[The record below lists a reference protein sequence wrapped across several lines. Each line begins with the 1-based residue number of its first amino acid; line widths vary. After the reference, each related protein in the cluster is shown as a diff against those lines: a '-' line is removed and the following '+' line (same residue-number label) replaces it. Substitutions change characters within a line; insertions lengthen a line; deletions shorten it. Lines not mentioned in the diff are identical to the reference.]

1 MSENNSTAELKKAI
15 AIKDETIASLNA
27 DLKKLSQAHD
37 EVLASKEATQPI
49 EKHPQNNDIQLFTAR
64 QSAALSR
71 KELEI
76 ERDFMRT
83 TMSSLREAVIV
94 TDLGGI
100 IRFCNPAG
108 HQLLGTQEGSLRNKQ
123 LQDVLLITTDES
135 IPVDLINSHIEN
147 NKLEHQIGFF
157 KPPLGEQIIIEWSS
171 NLILNKKNQPQG
183 IVFTVKDVTDAHHLK
198 NQLTHQ
204 ATHDALTGLINRLE
218 FDRRLKNCL
227 SSLHNRHIKHGLI
240 YIDLDQFKIVNDTC
254 GHQAGDQLLRQLS
267 SLITS
272 KIRGR
277 DTLARLGGDEFAVLL
292 ENCPPNVIRK
302 VAEELLKIIQD
313 YRFSWENKV
322 FDVGASIGIA
332 IFSSSNHKDNDPLST
347 ADTARYKAK
356 ENGRNQIHEIVIS
369 DDQTETDH
377 SHAEVSWIKRIN
389 QSLEQNKLILY
400 QQKIIPTNPG
410 SNDLLHYEVLLR
422 MLDDEGE
429 IVNPGA
435 FLPPAERFGLIHK
448 IDRWVIKNTLKWLS
462 EHPQVL
468 EKTKLCSINL
478 SGLSLSDKDLSDYVK
493 LYLIKY
499 DIDCSKICFEI
510 TESSAIHNLGLA
522 MSFMTHMHNLGCSF
536 SLDDFGTGMSSF
548 SYLKQLPVDHLKIDG
563 SFIRDICTDP
573 IDLAM
578 ARSINEIGHVM
589 GISTIAEFVENKET
603 LRLLKQIG
611 VDYAQGYHIAK
622 PTPIETLLGE
632 VN

>member
-1 MSENNSTAELKKAI
+1 MSDKDPTAELKT
-15 AIKDETIASLNA
+15 TIAR
-27 DLKKLSQAHD
+27 LKAEIKHLSF
-37 EVLASKEATQPI
+37 ASNEALVSTHATQHL
-49 EKHPQNNDIQLFTAR
+49 EEQLLNKDTELLSAR
-64 QSAALSR
+64 QSASLSR
-71 KELEI
+71 QELEI

-83 TMSSLREAVIV
+83 TINSLREGILV
-94 TDLGGI
+94 TDLYGI
-100 IRFCNPAG
+100 ISFCNPAG
-108 HQLLGTQEGSLRNKQ
+108 HQLLGTKKGALRGMQIK
-123 LQDVLLITTDES
+123 DVLPITTDES
-135 IPVDLINSHIEN
+135 IPVDLINLHIEN

-157 KPPLGEQIIIEWSS
+157 KKSQVEQIIVEWSS
-171 NLILNKKNQPQG
+171 NLIVDKSNQHQG

-198 NQLTHQ
+198 DQLTHQ
-204 ATHDALTGLINRLE
+204 ATHDALTGLINRIE
-218 FDRRLKNCL
+218 FDRRLDNCL
-227 SSLHNRHIKHGLI
+227 SSLHKQHIKHGLI

-302 VAEELLKIIQD
+302 VAKELLTIIQD
-313 YRFSWENKV
+313 YRFSWEDKA

-332 IFSSSNHKDNDPLST
+332 IFSSSTYQDNDPLSA
-347 ADTARYKAK
+347 ADTACYRAK
-356 ENGRNQIHEIVIS
+356 ENGRNQIHEVDIS
-369 DDQTETDH
+369 DDNTEIDH
-377 SHAEVSWIKRIN
+377 SHVETHWVNRIN
-389 QSLEQNKLILY
+389 QSLEQNSFVLY

-410 SNDLLHYEVLLR
+410 SKDLLHYEILLR
-422 MLDDEGE
+422 IHGDGNE
-429 IVNPGA
+429 IINPGA
-435 FLPPAERFGLIHK
+435 FLPPAERFGLIHR
-448 IDRWVIKNTLKWLS
+448 IDRWVIKNTLHWLS

-499 DIDCSKICFEI
+499 EIDCSKICFEI

-563 SFIRDICTDP
+563 SFVRDICTDP

-622 PTPIETLLGE
+622 PAPIDTLLDE
-632 VN
+632 ID

>member
-1 MSENNSTAELKKAI
+1 MSDKNSIAELKKTITLLKAE
-15 AIKDETIASLNA
+15 IKH
-27 DLKKLSQAHD
+27 LSQASNETSDNSHANQSL
-37 EVLASKEATQPI
+37 EQ
-49 EKHPQNNDIQLFTAR
+49 QLSNKNLQLVSAR
-64 QSAALSR
+64 QSESLSR
-71 KELEI
+71 TELEI

-83 TMSSLREAVIV
+83 TMSALREGVII
-94 TDLGGI
+94 TDTKGI
-100 IRFCNPAG
+100 ISFCNPAG
-108 HQLLGTQEGSLRNKQ
+108 HQLLGTKKGTLRNRQIK
-123 LQDVLLITTDES
+123 DVLLITTNES
-135 IPVDLINSHIEN
+135 KSIDLVNSRIEKN
-147 NKLEHQIGFF
+147 ILEHQIGFF
-157 KPPLGEQIIIEWSS
+157 KKPQGEQLIIEWSS
-171 NLILNKKNQPQG
+171 NLILDKHKKHKG
-183 IVFTVKDVTDAHHLK
+183 IVFTVKDVTDEHHLK
-198 NQLTHQ
+198 DQLTHQ

-227 SSLHNRHIKHGLI
+227 SSHHNQHIKHGLI

-302 VAEELLKIIQD
+302 VSEELLNIIQD
-313 YRFSWENKV
+313 YRFSWENKI
-322 FDVGASIGIA
+322 FDIGASIGIA
-332 IFSSSNHKDNDPLST
+332 IFSSSNDQNNDPLT
-347 ADTARYKAK
+347 AADTACYKAK
-356 ENGRNQIHEIVIS
+356 ENGRNQINEIDIS
-369 DDQTETDH
+369 NEKIEVDH
-377 SHAEVSWIKRIN
+377 SHAEVHWINRIN
-389 QSLEQNKLILY
+389 QSLEQNTLKLY

-410 SNDLLHYEVLLR
+410 SNDLLHYEILLR
-422 MLDDEGE
+422 MHGDDNE
-429 IVNPGA
+429 IINPGA

-448 IDRWVIKNTLKWLS
+448 IDRWVIKNTLHWLS

-522 MSFMTHMHNLGCSF
+522 MSFMTNMHNLGCSF

-563 SFIRDICTDP
+563 SFVRDICTDP
-573 IDLAM
+573 IDLWHG
-578 ARSINEIGHVM
+578 R
-589 GISTIAEFVENKET
+589 
-603 LRLLKQIG
+603 
-611 VDYAQGYHIAK
+611 
-622 PTPIETLLGE
+622 
-632 VN
+632 

>member
-1 MSENNSTAELKKAI
+1 MSDNDPTAKLKK
-15 AIKDETIASLNA
+15 TIAQ
-27 DLKKLSQAHD
+27 LKAEIKHLS
-37 EVLASKEATQPI
+37 LASNVALVNTHATQ
-49 EKHPQNNDIQLFTAR
+49 QLEEQLLSKDTELLSAH
-64 QSAALSR
+64 QSASLSR
-71 KELEI
+71 QELEI

-83 TMSSLREAVIV
+83 AMNSLREGVLV
-94 TDLGGI
+94 TDLYGI
-100 IRFCNPAG
+100 ISFCNPAG
-108 HQLLGTQEGSLRNKQ
+108 HQLLGTKKNTLRGMQIK
-123 LQDVLLITTDES
+123 DVLPITTDES
-135 IPVDLINSHIEN
+135 IAVDLINPHIEN

-157 KPPLGEQIIIEWSS
+157 KKSQVEQIIVEWSS
-171 NLILNKKNQPQG
+171 NLILDKNKQPQG

-198 NQLTHQ
+198 DQLTHQ
-204 ATHDALTGLINRLE
+204 ATHDALTGLINRIE
-218 FDRRLKNCL
+218 FDRRLDNCL
-227 SSLHNRHIKHGLI
+227 SSLHKQHIKHGLI

-302 VAEELLKIIQD
+302 VAEELLTIIQD
-313 YRFSWENKV
+313 YRFSWEDKV

-332 IFSSSNHKDNDPLST
+332 IFSSSNDQDNDPLSA
-347 ADTARYKAK
+347 ADTACYRAK
-356 ENGRNQIHEIVIS
+356 ENGRNQIHEVDIS
-369 DDQTETDH
+369 DDKTEIDH
-377 SHAEVSWIKRIN
+377 SHAEMHWVKRIN
-389 QSLEQNKLILY
+389 QSLEQNNFVLY

-410 SNDLLHYEVLLR
+410 SKDLLHYEILLR
-422 MLDDEGE
+422 MLDDDSE
-429 IVNPGA
+429 IINPGA

-448 IDRWVIKNTLKWLS
+448 IDRWVIKNTLNWLS

-478 SGLSLSDKDLSDYVK
+478 SGLSLSDKDLSDYAK

-522 MSFMTHMHNLGCSF
+522 MSFMTHMHDLGCSF

-563 SFIRDICTDP
+563 SFVRDICTDP

-589 GISTIAEFVENKET
+589 GICTIAEFVENKET

-622 PTPIETLLGE
+622 PAPIDTLLDE
-632 VN
+632 ID